1 MSRLRLFLTLS
12 WRVSPRRLTDRWKL
26 YITGAPDTLYA
37 VAPGFSVS
45 RQISNGFQPRER
57 YPNSSVP
64 VARSPDFI
72 RPSKFRF
79 GPNYPLE
86 SPEVVFTENIPVHP
100 HLMRDQTLRVQVY
113 SNGHICLDILYSHWT
128 PIQTVASVCLSIQSM
143 LSSCV
148 KKERPPDDSAYV
160 KTARKS
166 PKDTSWSFHG
176 SRIFDDD
183 FSCGRFG
190 GHGAVVVYFHPH
202 IGTLIFCAALCPS
215 VLDDK
220 I

>member
-1 MSRLRLFLTLS
+1 MGKAY
-12 WRVSPRRLTDRWKL
+12 WRTTAYMAQPLNTRRLTKELRDLHENPPDRVTVAEADDLKTWKL
-26 YITGAPDTLYA
+26 YLTGAPDTLYA
-37 VAPGFSVS
+37 GE
-45 RQISNGFQPRER
+45 ISILQ
-57 YPNSSVP
+57 
-64 VARSPDFI
+64 
-72 RPSKFRF
+72 FRF

-100 HLMRDQTLRVQVY
+100 HVY

-148 KKERPPDDSAYV
+148 KKERPPDDSTYV

-166 PKDTSWSFHG
+166 PKDTSWSFH
-176 SRIFDDD
+176 
-183 FSCGRFG
+183 
-190 GHGAVVVYFHPH
+190 
-202 IGTLIFCAALCPS
+202 
-215 VLDDK
+215 DDK